1 MLLVRKDMEISER
14 NQKKIGKIFRVWSKV
29 ILERRMVLF
38 QVKNSET
45 GLLIGIVEKKMKFL
59 EKNWEFKD
67 LWMVVL

>member
-1 MLLVRKDMEISER
+1 
-14 NQKKIGKIFRVWSKV
+14 
-29 ILERRMVLF
+29 MVLF